1 MSHIAFH
8 TADRTLEVRHLQTRF
23 FTREGEVPAV
33 EDVSLT
39 LARGHVLG
47 LVGESGSGK
56 SVTGFSIMG
65 LVDAPGRVV
74 GGEIVFK
81 GKNLV
86 GLPEAEMRRLRGSRI
101 AMVFQDPMSTLNPV
115 QRVDAQMIEAVRA
128 HRDVSRSAAR
138 EQAREALGA
147 MGIASPEERLRAYPH
162 QLSGGM
168 RQRVAIAI
176 AMLHKPDLIIADE
189 PTTAL
194 DVTIQAQILS
204 EVQALVRTQGTS
216 LIWITHDLSVVA
228 GLADEIAVMYAGR
241 IVEQGSVDAVL
252 DHPQHPYTAGLID
265 SLPSLNTRGRRL
277 TQITGIT
284 PDLRALPAGCAFAAR
299 CTRATAACVNPPVLS
314 PSPAARASEHGT
326 HLVRCFHPG
335 RRAGQPT
342 ETMA

>member
-1 MSHIAFH
+1 MSEVMH
-8 TADRTLEVRHLQTRF
+8 TADHTLEVRRLQTQF
-23 FTREGEVPAV
+23 FTREGVLPAV

-39 LARGHVLG
+39 LDRGRVLG

-65 LVDAPGRVV
+65 LVDPPGRVV

-86 GLPEAEMRRLRGSRI
+86 GLPESEMRHLRGNRI
-101 AMVFQDPMSTLNPV
+101 SMVFQDPMSTLNPV
-115 QRVDAQMIEAVRA
+115 QRVDAQMIEAVHA
-128 HRDVSRSAAR
+128 HRSMSRRAAGEQASAAL
-138 EQAREALGA
+138 AA
-147 MGIASPEERLRAYPH
+147 MGIGSPDERLRAYPH

-252 DHPQHPYTAGLID
+252 DRPQHPYTAGMID
-265 SLPSLNTRGRRL
+265 SLPSLNTHGRRL
-277 TQITGIT
+277 TQIAGTT
-284 PDLRALPAGCAFAAR
+284 PDLRNLPPGCAFAAR
-299 CTRATAACVNPPVLS
+299 CTRATEVCSTVPALA
-314 PSPAARASEHGT
+314 PSPAARAAEHGS

-335 RRAGQPT
+335 RRADVRR
-342 ETMA
+342 EASA